1 MTPKKWVGVGVLA
14 VVLGS
19 IGAGL
24 LMPKTY
30 RQAATSK
37 TALAVSSTYGGSS
50 LPTMNGIAYKWSKKP
65 DCGYLPCFGMTVRA
79 DEIACPNGVYAE
91 INLLD
96 RHGMVV
102 GYSNDVVG
110 ALARGQKAKLIFSV
124 TEKNVKRAEV
134 NAIVCR

>member
-1 MTPKKWVGVGVLA
+1 
-14 VVLGS
+14 
-19 IGAGL
+19 
-24 LMPKTY
+24 MPKTFK
-30 RQAATSK
+30 QTATSK
-37 TALAVSSTYGGSS
+37 TPPAVSDTYGGSS
-50 LPTMNGIAYKWSKKP
+50 LPTMNGIAYKWAKKP

-79 DEIACPNGVYAE
+79 DAMSCPNGVYAE

-96 RHGMVV
+96 RQGMVV

-110 ALARGQKAKLIFSV
+110 ALARGQKAKLIFNV